1 LCLKALSSIVPR
13 CKPCSAYRGTL
24 RSIRAREYQK
34 DEKINAVS
42 LSSRKPMATMSK
54 GELIQKCHKYRIYC
68 NKLKLNIE
76 KLKSKIKTEIS
87 TIGTG
92 LSDKDSQDL
101 LDMVETSEDEIRK
114 AFPDED
120 SFQRLFWE
128 EQKKYNSLKNKKQMR

>member
-1 LCLKALSSIVPR
+1 MS
-13 CKPCSAYRGTL
+13 
-24 RSIRAREYQK
+24 
-34 DEKINAVS
+34 
-42 LSSRKPMATMSK
+42 TMSK
-54 GELIQKCHKYRIYC
+54 GELTEKCHKYRTYC

-87 TIGTG
+87 IIGTG

-101 LDMVETSEDEIRK
+101 LDMVETSKDEIRK

-128 EQKKYNSLKNKKQMR
+128 E

>member
-1 LCLKALSSIVPR
+1 
-13 CKPCSAYRGTL
+13 
-24 RSIRAREYQK
+24 
-34 DEKINAVS
+34 
-42 LSSRKPMATMSK
+42 MATMSK
-54 GELIQKCHKYRIYC
+54 GELVQKCHKYRIYC

-114 AFPDED
+114 PRRRQFSEII
-120 SFQRLFWE
+120 LGGT
-128 EQKKYNSLKNKKQMR
+128 KKI